1 MAEHKEKKS
10 FWQKFRNKYR
20 LSILNDT
27 TLEEVFWMRLSRMNI
42 VSVMGVS
49 AIIFAAIIFAF
60 IAYTSIR
67 EFIPGFPDGE
77 THKNIIQNV
86 YRLDSVERKLR
97 INQQYIDNI
106 KTILDGKEPKNY
118 AVMKHVGDSSRVPKD
133 SISLSVSE
141 KDSLFRV
148 RIEQEN
154 EFDILSA
161 NVDIEDDFN
170 LFVPMHGISTK
181 LYDPKNRH
189 YGIDIVSKKSKDV
202 FACYRGTVIYA
213 SWSLETGYVV
223 QIQHPNN
230 LISVYKHLETINV
243 KQGDAVSTG
252 KDLGKIG
259 DVGTLSTG
267 AHLHFELWKNG
278 QPLSPGEL
286 INFNL

>member
-1 MAEHKEKKS
+1 MADLKEKKS

-49 AIIFAAIIFAF
+49 AIIFAAIIFTL

-86 YRLDSVERKLR
+86 YRLDSVEQKLK

-106 KTILDGKEPKNY
+106 KTILDGKTPKNY
-118 AVMKHVGDSSRVPKD
+118 IDMEHVSDSSNISND
-133 SISLSVSE
+133 SISLSVSP

-154 EFDILSA
+154 EFDLLSA

-170 LFVPMHGISTK
+170 LFVPMHGMSTK
-181 LYDPKNRH
+181 LYDPKNNH
-189 YGIDIVSKKSKDV
+189 YGVDIVSQNSKDV
-202 FACYRGTVIYA
+202 FACYKGTVIYA

-230 LISVYKHLETINV
+230 LISVYKHLEMIHV
-243 KQGDAVSTG
+243 KQGDVVSTG
-252 KDLGKIG
+252 KGLGKIG